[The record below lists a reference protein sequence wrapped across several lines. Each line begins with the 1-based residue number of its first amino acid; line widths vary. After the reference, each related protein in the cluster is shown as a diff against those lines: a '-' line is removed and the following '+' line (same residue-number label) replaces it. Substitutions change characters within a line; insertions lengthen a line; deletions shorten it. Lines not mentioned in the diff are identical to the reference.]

1 MFFDSTP
8 NFLYPDF
15 KVPGKFKLSKNL
27 FRRVRARDSFNAIY
41 TSATPYT
48 ITLGETP
55 DSIAYTQ
62 YKDSKWYWT
71 ILLLNNITTTDEW
84 PLAQNEMDL
93 VIESKYG
100 SLADKPRYWE
110 TSQIKNTDGEIILD
124 SGIIIEIFQN
134 STQQN
139 KSNYNPDWSYTYL
152 YDPDD
157 QTSERTVTASM
168 NLTKVT
174 NRDYEYQ
181 MNELKREIYL
191 PKAKYLN
198 VLEEELKS
206 LLAYD
211 TEYRITNDGFRQSEE
226 V

>member
-93 VIESKYG
+93 IIESKYG

-110 TSQIKNTDGEIILD
+110 TSQIKNTNGEVILD

-134 STQQN
+134 STEQN
-139 KSNYNPDWSYTYL
+139 KSNYNPDWSFTYL
-152 YDPDD
+152 YDPND
-157 QTSERTVTASM
+157 QTSERTVTAAM

-191 PKAKYLN
+191 PKAKFLN
-198 VLEEELKS
+198 ILEEELKA

-211 TEYRITNDGFRQSEE
+211 TEYRITNDGFRESEE

>member
-93 VIESKYG
+93 IIESKYG

-110 TSQIKNTDGEIILD
+110 TSQIKNTNGEVILD

-134 STQQN
+134 STEQN
-139 KSNYNPDWSYTYL
+139 KSNYNPDWSFTYL
-152 YDPDD
+152 YDPND
-157 QTSERTVTASM
+157 QTSERTVTAAM

-191 PKAKYLN
+191 PKAKFLN
-198 VLEEELKS
+198 ILEEELKA

>member
-27 FRRVRARDSFNAIY
+27 FRRVRARDSFNAVY
-41 TSATPYT
+41 TSSTPYT

-110 TSQIKNTDGEIILD
+110 TSQIKNTDGEVILD

>member
-27 FRRVRARDSFNAIY
+27 FRRVRARDSFNAVY

-84 PLAQNEMDL
+84 PLAQNEIDL

-191 PKAKYLN
+191 PKAKFLN
-198 VLEEELKS
+198 VLEEELKA